1 MSVEENIENGKRAM
15 DTVISTH
22 SDVPSAMHRDDVGDI
37 DFIWGTPGT
46 GKNFKRGKGI
56 SQIIAKRNSE
66 GKDVT
71 TVIQKIVEAIANG
84 TDTEIQGSNG
94 DKGEARLKIHYN
106 GYTVILSSKNKE
118 HNAWLLTGW
127 EDDKKEASVNAS
139 GEGDGSTTATAA
151 RPMLTRSSGDTDAS
165 STSTIDESSKKVNGS
180 TTGEKSNAEK
190 KGTEAPKEEKPQNN
204 EEEIERDYIERIYN
218 FYSKGLITFNEAE
231 KRLNE
236 ELVKIITQP
245 KATKELLD
253 KYSHIVSIYLK
264 ITRQRYAE
272 DHKRVTDNTL
282 KTNEKKRTKEEIKQD
297 EKALKALGEETYN
310 KAYRYAV
317 YILRKDEAT
326 RESAFESALIFSKM
340 SQAFKKNYGIDIP
353 IPMMVSKKAEE
364 KDGFI
369 TLGVY
374 KPKENGL
381 VISKGHRNASTLIH
395 EGTHWYDEM
404 LSQFSS
410 LSDDEI
416 DTYFNGDKENAR
428 NAIAKIKAD
437 LKVINDW
444 ASFSEEKLNDYIGT
458 NLENE
463 FTQTVDAI
471 HSPNVETA
479 LRGLRKFRRERLAR
493 GFEKFLIDGKA
504 KSNGLKAVFERIKNF
519 MIAIIKGNK
528 DIKEQEI
535 AKHELPK
542 EIQDLY
548 DSMINGNRN
557 EKAGMNKTSTDNEK
571 VKRSTES
578 NAPHDVGTISSD
590 TIRESVSEP
599 LYQVTNRELSADDEI
614 KVTDIKTV
622 PNLKE
627 STSVMKKRI
636 VNILKG
642 KSFTTSKDGIQLIFN
657 NSNNTEHFAT
667 SDHYYKQ
674 PLERRALLSDE
685 SIVQSLL
692 ENSVY
697 VEEENN
703 KHNFNS
709 LKHVVQL
716 YTVAK
721 FNDEYH
727 RIKITAFKMA
737 DGTFSISSADLY
749 NIDPRGKISNK
760 KIKKT
765 LAPTH
770 KQVRDNLQAPE
781 PFYTISIADLL
792 DGVNDRYD
800 EPYVIN
806 GKLNYDERIFM
817 TSEQLGKEMAR
828 RSDAEKK
835 VISAFTYFTQNKD
848 TPREHHVE
856 ITGDNGKHILFDIL
870 YGDKTNKRGRA
881 KQDIHKDSGEINLN
895 NDEIYI
901 DPNGKIKDRMTVS
914 REELNTLLF
923 NNIDDVPSDN
933 AMKLLTKYLSP
944 QNRNA
949 LTEKYKDTKE
959 LLKDYATWRK
969 LRHANPKQGMDVG
982 KIFQRI
988 ADNAKK
994 LSSIFTAHDRAIVQ
1008 NLIKGKVWESEK
1020 NNKSAEK
1027 LSNILDKSLEEPLNQ
1042 MVDISTLKDKVK
1054 GKIKETVKG
1063 KDHNNDHI
1071 TARERE
1077 K

>member
-1 MSVEENIENGKRAM
+1 MPVDLELRRGEKPYYTIVTVMPHRPNIKGTLLYDGSARPSTATTNGTLLA
-15 DTVISTH
+15 
-22 SDVPSAMHRDDVGDI
+22 SDNSKGGVVTDANGNVKSNVPS
-37 DFIWGTPGT
+37 
-46 GKNFKRGKGI
+46 
-56 SQIIAKRNSE
+56 
-66 GKDVT
+66 
-71 TVIQKIVEAIANG
+71 
-84 TDTEIQGSNG
+84 
-94 DKGEARLKIHYN
+94 
-106 GYTVILSSKNKE
+106 
-118 HNAWLLTGW
+118 
-127 EDDKKEASVNAS
+127 
-139 GEGDGSTTATAA
+139 
-151 RPMLTRSSGDTDAS
+151 
-165 STSTIDESSKKVNGS
+165 STIDEQSKKVNGS
-180 TTGEKSNAEK
+180 KTSEKSNAENE
-190 KGTEAPKEEKPQNN
+190 GAEVLKEEKPKDN
-204 EEEIERDYIERIYN
+204 EEKIERDYVERIYN
-218 FYSKGLITFNEAE
+218 FYSQGLMTFDEAE
-231 KRLNE
+231 KMLNE
-236 ELVKIITQP
+236 EFAKIITQP
-245 KATKELLD
+245 KATKELLN
-253 KYSHIVSIYLK
+253 KYSHILSIYKK
-264 ITRQRYAE
+264 ITRQIYAE
-272 DHKRVTDNTL
+272 NHKRVTDNTL

-326 RESAFESALIFSKM
+326 RKSAFESALIFSKM

-353 IPMMVSKKAEE
+353 IPIMFSKKAES
-364 KDGFI
+364 KDGFT

-374 KPKENGL
+374 EPKENSL
-381 VISKGHRNASTLIH
+381 VISKGHSDPSTLIH
-395 EGTHWYDEM
+395 EGTHWYEEM
-404 LSQFSS
+404 LRQFSS

-416 DTYFNGDKENAR
+416 ETYFKGNKAEAKK
-428 NAIAKIKAD
+428 AIANMKED
-437 LKVINDW
+437 LKVIDEW
-444 ASFSEEKLNDYIGT
+444 AGFSEEKINDYIGT
-458 NLENE
+458 GLERE
-463 FTQTVDAI
+463 FKGRVELI
-471 HSPNVETA
+471 HSTNILEA
-479 LRGLRKFRRERLAR
+479 LRGLDDFRSERLAR

-504 KSNGLKAVFERIKNF
+504 ESTGLKAVFERIKNF

-557 EKAGMNKTSTDNEK
+557 EKTTSRMDETSTDNGK
-571 VKRSTES
+571 VNSTEES
-578 NAPHDVGTISSD
+578 DVPHKAGAISSD
-590 TIRESVSEP
+590 TIRESLSEP
-599 LYQVTNRELSADDEI
+599 LFQVTNRNLHEDDEI
-614 KVTDIKTV
+614 KVTDIKTE

-642 KSFTTSKDGIQLIFN
+642 KSFTTSKGGIQLIFN

-703 KHNFNS
+703 KHDFNS
-709 LKHVVQL
+709 PKHFVQL

-721 FNDEYH
+721 FNGKYH
-727 RIKITAFKMA
+727 RVKITAFKNE
-737 DGTFSISSADLY
+737 DGTFTIRDANLY
-749 NIDPRGKISNK
+749 NIDLRGEIEEE
-760 KIKKT
+760 KIKK
-765 LAPTH
+765 APIPTH
-770 KQVRDNLQAPE
+770 RQGRDNLLVTKS
-781 PFYTISIADLL
+781 PFDVISIADLL
-792 DGVNDRYD
+792 DGVNDGYG
-800 EPYVIN
+800 EPYVTD

-835 VISAFTYFTQNKD
+835 VISAFTDFPQNKN
-848 TPREHHVE
+848 TQREHHVE
-856 ITGDNGKHILFDIL
+856 ITGDNGKRILFDIL

-881 KQDIHKDSGEINLN
+881 KQDIHKDCGEINLN
-895 NDEIYI
+895 NDEIFVDLLVNDKESPKERI
-901 DPNGKIKDRMTVS
+901 TVS

-944 QNRNA
+944 KDSNA

-994 LSSIFTAHDRAIVQ
+994 LSSIFTSHDRAIVQ

-1042 MVDISTLKDKVK
+1042 MVDISTLKGKAK
-1054 GKIKETVKG
+1054 GKIQEVVKG

-1071 TARERE
+1071 TVRERE